1 MPSDFCSL
9 FNEIFFAQVFFKKV
23 TTMPQLDKLTFFSQF
38 FWLSFFFLGFYIAL
52 VKYYLPKMSRILKVR
67 NIKVSS
73 SQDGFSD
80 VKKENGL
87 VRENVDNL
95 VIHGLK
101 NSRQFFHESFQNT
114 SEWVQNKVEMT
125 NKGHFQNMNKTYLS
139 TVGDFHSSQTLLLN
153 HLKVILA
160 PSSFQVWAKGLFKS
174 NSLQKQRES
183 LYTYRVFENIMK

>member
-1 MPSDFCSL
+1 MF
-9 FNEIFFAQVFFKKV
+9 FFKKV
-23 TTMPQLDKLTFFSQF
+23 INMPQLDKLTFFSQF

-73 SQDGFSD
+73 SQEGFSD

-101 NSRQFFHESFQNT
+101 HSRQFFNENFQNT
-114 SEWVQNKVEMT
+114 SLWVQNIVEST
-125 NKGHFQNMNKTYLS
+125 NKGQFQNMNKTYLS
-139 TVGDFHSSQTLLLN
+139 TVGDYHMSQTLLMN
-153 HLKVILA
+153 HLKTILA
-160 PSSFQVWAKGLFKS
+160 PSSFQVWAKGPLLSGSF
-174 NSLQKQRES
+174 QKQREN
-183 LYTYRVFENIMK
+183 LYTFRVFENIMN